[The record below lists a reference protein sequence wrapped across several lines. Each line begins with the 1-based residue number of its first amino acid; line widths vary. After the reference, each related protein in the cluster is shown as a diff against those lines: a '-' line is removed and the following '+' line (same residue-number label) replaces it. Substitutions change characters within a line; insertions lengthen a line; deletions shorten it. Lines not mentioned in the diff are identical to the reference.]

1 MFKPA
6 RMKKVKLQLPV
17 EQEGRFLEE
26 VSRLEIL
33 QVKNVKKGHS
43 EPDSGIKIIEERNS
57 ILSLAKRCDSIL
69 NRLPK
74 EGIITQLIGK
84 NGEALK
90 LSKEQELE
98 MYSSAQR
105 ILSGAENKLDKWER
119 LRRLKLSTRKQVSSK
134 ISFLLKSSLIV
145 LKKIERTDNIIVLEG
160 WVKKE
165 NRDMLIETA
174 SKTMKNNYLVYFE
187 ETKSLGKNILTVRLA
202 TLAQYHAV
210 LEESLGSLGV
220 ARLIAE
226 DGKEEGLRTGDLE
239 EDIDIDS
246 VKKKMMLL
254 KKTLVNRLEILKA
267 EENIVRLESSIYLEG
282 WVRSRDVEKLTS
294 LLKQGG
300 YDYKLSV
307 EDPEKWEEAP
317 IALENPPVIRSFEI
331 ITSMFGTPGYG
342 QIDPTP
348 LLAVTYTFF
357 FGLMFADVFDGL
369 LLLAFSLLLYR
380 GLGSRS
386 LNGRRLSEILMLV
399 SLSSI
404 SFGFLTGEFMGGVV
418 NIPVLWF
425 NGFEDPMYFLLLAI
439 VIGIVQ
445 ITIGFIIGFINELL
459 ARRFKNALGEKASWL
474 LLLYGSIIILLYY
487 FYHFESSPHLYLGS
501 ILVASGLILMVISNP
516 RNLMEITRIISN
528 IVSYS
533 RIVAINI
540 SHVGISRAFA
550 LLATQLINSGNIV
563 IGVLIGGMLLLIAHV
578 FIVFIESFIAFAH
591 SLRLHFVE
599 FFSKFFEPTGNVF
612 KPLSLA
618 IENVEG

>member
-439 VIGIVQ
+439 VISIVQ

-501 ILVASGLILMVISNP
+501 ILVASGLILMVTSNP

-550 LLATQLINSGNIV
+550 LLATQLIYSGNIV